1 MKLIFLEVKLLKI
14 EYQGNEYSVIETQE
28 MDDEL
33 HFKLVKFNTGY
44 YGIISHNPITKNEK
58 VILLSP
64 EKEVDTEKQEYLFNG
79 LGCKSF
85 IVFARDAKKHLENA
99 PIELV
104 VQLGHDAPKEYREV
118 ITRDQ
123 AETLYQKIEICHE
136 IMSMK
141 LEDSFYCKYGDS
153 LLTAFM
159 CVTIIMF
166 LIAIVNTLHLY
177 GVI

>member
-1 MKLIFLEVKLLKI
+1 MKETNSI
-14 EYQGNEYSVIETQE
+14 EYSSEDYKVIKTQE
-28 MDDEL
+28 MDKEL
-33 HFKLVKFNTGY
+33 QFKLVQFTTGY
-44 YGIISHNPITKNEK
+44 YGVISYNPTTDNEQ

-64 EKEVDTEKQEYLFNG
+64 EKEVDAEKHEYLFNG

-85 IVFARDAKKHLENA
+85 MVFAHDAKNYMENA
-99 PIELV
+99 TLELV
-104 VQLGHDAPKEYREV
+104 VQLGQDAPEEYREV

-123 AETLYQKIEICHE
+123 AKTLYEKVEICHE
-136 IMSMK
+136 IIQMK
-141 LEDSFYCKYGDS
+141 FEDSFHYKYGDY

-166 LIAIVNTLHLY
+166 LIAIVNSLHLY

>member
-1 MKLIFLEVKLLKI
+1 MEI
-14 EYQGNEYSVIETQE
+14 EYSPEDYKVIKTEE
-28 MDDEL
+28 MDKEL

-44 YGIISHNPITKNEK
+44 YGVMSYNPITDEEA

-64 EKEVDTEKQEYLFNG
+64 EKNLDEYLFGG

-85 IVFARDAKKHLENA
+85 MVFAHDAKQYMENA

-104 VQLGHDAPKEYREV
+104 VQLGHDAPEEYREV

-123 AETLYQKIEICHE
+123 AKTLHGKVEICHE
-136 IMSMK
+136 IMQMK
-141 LEDSFYCKYGDS
+141 IEDSFHYRYGDTI
-153 LLTAFM
+153 LTIFM
-159 CVTIIMF
+159 CVTIILF
-166 LIAIVNTLHLY
+166 IFAIVNSLHLY